1 MLKVEKSCDRRLV
14 TLEGDE
20 RVTEIVKYCPVDG
33 CRFVSESLRSLTPFR
48 SPYSFDLLAR
58 VGRLR
63 FSKHF
68 QIMEIQGE
76 IGWFG
81 PFIPRST
88 LQRLCVRFLCYF
100 IAVHLESLPLFADH
114 ICVNGG
120 YVLQIDGSQ
129 NHGRGTLLLV
139 KDMVSGFRLFA
150 CRFHS
155 ENKGDLVVL
164 LRYLK
169 RVFGVPLVAIRDGGT
184 GIVQALDEVFPE
196 MYQVYCHFH
205 FLRALGQALFDYY
218 CKRFKKSLRGIGV
231 KSRLRKLFR
240 QVCKLRDKGQNVF
253 VSDVLDE
260 LILLLEYVFD
270 YKGEALGYPFDLE
283 VLCFYEKCLE
293 VEKPVHDLVMRCAEK
308 NVIVKNL
315 CDVKKTLVLL
325 HPPPKVKGRIS
336 KDAKRL
342 RDRKEWFDE
351 ARAALRWRNGPVPLS
366 TQIKWNDND
375 LQKARKGIT
384 DFLSILKIERENLD
398 NSKSLRRGLKIIEER
413 FVKYEE
419 NLLVPNIKVDT
430 VKGKRIIKL
439 ERTNNGIEQDFRE
452 CRRHVRRLLGNKD
465 VEETIQREGV
475 GLSLLLNM
483 KIPEYVRMVYGSW
496 ECMGK
501 RFSEVNE
508 ESLKLADLL
517 LQGYNPWW
525 AQ

>member
-20 RVTEIVKYCPVDG
+20 RVTEIVKYYPVDG
-33 CRFVSESLRSLTPFR
+33 GRFVSESLRSLTPFR

-155 ENKGDLVVL
+155 ENKEDLVVL
-164 LRYLK
+164 FSYLNRLYCCSGCGEVK
-169 RVFGVPLVAIRDGGT
+169 VVHFGCNSRVCT
-184 GIVQALDEVFPE
+184 HCE
-196 MYQVYCHFH
+196 
-205 FLRALGQALFDYY
+205 
-218 CKRFKKSLRGIGV
+218 KRFSDKWADSIARKTFDV
-231 KSRLRKLFR
+231 KHRH
-240 QVCKLRDKGQNVF
+240 VI
-253 VSDVLDE
+253 
-260 LILLLEYVFD
+260 LIIP
-270 YKGEALGYPFDLE
+270 EALRSVFHEDKTFLK
-283 VLCFYEKCLE
+283 VLM
-293 VEKPVHDLVMRCAEK
+293 DCA
-308 NVIVKNL
+308 ISTIS
-315 CDVKKTLVLL
+315 DVKKTLVLL

-336 KDAKRL
+336 KNEKRL

-351 ARAALRWRNGPVPLS
+351 VACCV
-366 TQIKWNDND
+366 T
-375 LQKARKGIT
+375 
-384 DFLSILKIERENLD
+384 
-398 NSKSLRRGLKIIEER
+398 
-413 FVKYEE
+413 
-419 NLLVPNIKVDT
+419 
-430 VKGKRIIKL
+430 
-439 ERTNNGIEQDFRE
+439 
-452 CRRHVRRLLGNKD
+452 
-465 VEETIQREGV
+465 
-475 GLSLLLNM
+475 
-483 KIPEYVRMVYGSW
+483 
-496 ECMGK
+496 
-501 RFSEVNE
+501 
-508 ESLKLADLL
+508 LA
-517 LQGYNPWW
+517 
-525 AQ
+525 